1 MTTTTDAACIPYVNA
16 GLDLWFEPS
25 DRTKGRG
32 ETRREQAQRIREARA
47 ICRDCPALNA
57 CHEYALTHDEAGI
70 YAGMTER
77 ERARM
82 KRPPVKRAQP
92 TAPCGTLSAYQR
104 HLRHRETPCR
114 ACRDAHN
121 ELQRER
127 RRRKAGAA

>member
-1 MTTTTDAACIPYVNA
+1 MTSTTDAACIPYVGA

-32 ETRREQAQRIREARA
+32 ETRAEQARRTRRARA

-57 CHEYALTHDEAGI
+57 CREYALTHDETGI
-70 YAGMTER
+70 YAGMTEH
-77 ERARM
+77 ERAQL
-82 KRPPVKRAQP
+82 KRPRP

-114 ACRDAHN
+114 ECRDTHN
-121 ELQRER
+121 AIQRER
-127 RRRKAGAA
+127 RRQRASAA